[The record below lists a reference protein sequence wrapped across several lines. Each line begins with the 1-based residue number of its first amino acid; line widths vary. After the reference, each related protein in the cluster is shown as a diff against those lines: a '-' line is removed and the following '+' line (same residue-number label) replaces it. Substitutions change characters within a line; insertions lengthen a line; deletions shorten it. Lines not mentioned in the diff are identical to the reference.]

1 MLNFILQAGNKIKT
15 NQSEVVFFLS
25 LCDNMMQ
32 PFKCAI
38 FFPKHVGN
46 LIQRSSHTSGKFLR
60 HINKKT
66 N

>member
-15 NQSEVVFFLS
+15 NQSEVISLS
-25 LCDNMMQ
+25 FCDNMMK

-38 FFPKHVGN
+38 CFPKHIGN